1 MKKILIYSSIVFG
14 LLFAII
20 GVFKYLEIRDPE
32 YYLYIILGL
41 SLMFSGWITNTF
53 EFILDMLDEIDSEK
67 NEISSRDK

>member
-53 EFILDMLDEIDSEK
+53 EFILDMLEEIDSEK